1 MENLPDFMR
10 PILIDETE
18 VYQTIHDYKIKTRQF
33 LEDSG
38 IHTITETKGFI
49 IRKATISG
57 IDTTID
63 VTNIITL
70 LSGQTKCD
78 GKVCPIHEF
87 TINTC
92 LFKEFANVVFEPNM
106 RKILEIEYMT
116 DDIVAQEKKVRRTEH
131 EDESLSRLYDPTL
144 CVDGQPVGE
153 PIYTMKSESTVYLIN
168 KDRDPSI

>member
-1 MENLPDFMR
+1 MTTLDGFIR
-10 PILIDETE
+10 PILIDEIE

-38 IHTITETKGFI
+38 IHTITETSGFI

-57 IDTTID
+57 IDATID

-92 LFKEFANVVFEPNM
+92 LFKEFANVVFEPNV

-131 EDESLSRLYDPTL
+131 EDEIYSRLYDPTL
-144 CVDGQPVGE
+144 CVDGEPVGD
-153 PIYTMKSESTVYLIN
+153 PKYTMNSESAVYLIN
-168 KDRDPSI
+168 KDRDLH